1 MKKGLSNNQL
11 KLIAMLTM
19 TADHVGLM
27 LLPHIP
33 ALRLVGRLA
42 FPVYAYMIAE
52 GCRHTGSMPR
62 YLGGVAAL
70 AAVCQGVY
78 FFAMGSVY
86 QSIMVTFSLSILLI
100 WLLQT
105 ALRKKTVWAWLIA
118 AIGIGAAYFTSEVL
132 PGWLPDTD
140 FGVDYGFLGILLPV
154 AVWVGRSRGEKLLC
168 AAVVLSLMAVGGW
181 SGQWFALLALPLL
194 ALYNGQRGR
203 LRLKWLFYVYYPAH
217 LVILQCLASIV
228 K

>member
-33 ALRLVGRLA
+33 VLRLVGRLA

-62 YLGGVAAL
+62 YLGGIAIL

-105 ALRKKTVWAWLIA
+105 ALRKQTVLNWLAAAAGIA
-118 AIGIGAAYFTSEVL
+118 AAGHVVRRITA
-132 PGWLPDTD
+132 
-140 FGVDYGFLGILLPV
+140 GV
-154 AVWVGRSRGEKLLC
+154 A
-168 AAVVLSLMAVGGW
+168 
-181 SGQWFALLALPLL
+181 
-194 ALYNGQRGR
+194 
-203 LRLKWLFYVYYPAH
+203 
-217 LVILQCLASIV
+217 
-228 K
+228 